1 MRILVT
7 GGAGYIG
14 SFMVRKLLDLNHDV
28 VILDSLE
35 RGLEEKIPLSTRF
48 VKGSLLDTQTLDEAF
63 SEPLDAV
70 IHFAA
75 YISVG
80 ESAKSPGRYFK
91 NNVEATINLLEK
103 MVEKSVPHIVFSSSA
118 AVYGNP
124 QTIPIP
130 ESHPKN
136 PESPYGESKLMVE
149 RILHWYYK
157 SNNLSSVSLR
167 YFNASGAALD
177 GSLGETHDPE
187 THIIPNAIKAAL
199 NNTSFTLYG
208 TDYDT
213 KDGTCIRDYIHV
225 VDLVKAHLLAVEKLQ
240 KEGGAFSYNVG
251 TGEGYSNQEVLQMVE
266 EVSGKQIIVEKAPRR
281 GGDPDKLIADPANIK
296 NELGFQPQHSDLR
309 TIVTSAFKWHNRS

>member
-1 MRILVT
+1 MRVLVT

-14 SFMVRKLLDLNHDV
+14 SFMVHRLQADGHQV
-28 VILDSLE
+28 VVLDSLE
-35 RGLEEKIPLSTRF
+35 RSKKEKIPEGIRF
-48 VKGSLLDTQTLDEAF
+48 IQGSLLEKEALQEAF
-63 SEPLDAV
+63 SEPIDAV

-80 ESAKSPGRYFK
+80 ESAKCPGIYFK

-103 MVEKSVPHIVFSSSA
+103 MVEKQVSRIVFSSSA

-130 ESHPKN
+130 EDHPKN

-149 RILHWYYK
+149 RILYWYYK
-157 SNNLSSVSLR
+157 SNNISSVSLR

-199 NNTSFTLYG
+199 HNTSFTLFG

-225 VDLVKAHLLAVEKLQ
+225 VDLVQAHLLAVEKLQ
-240 KEGGAFSYNVG
+240 KGEGAFSYNVG

-266 EVSGKQIIVEKAPRR
+266 EVSGKQIVIEKNKRR
-281 GGDPDKLIADPANIK
+281 EGDPAQLIADPKRIRE
-296 NELGFQPQHSDLR
+296 ELGFQPQHSDLR
-309 TIVTSAFKWHNRS
+309 TIVTSAFKWHSK